1 MSLIRISRNPSGR
14 QLKVF
19 TAAWLVVLGAAGLAS
34 WLRGRHGAA
43 DVLWALAVALPL
55 CGAAGPAAV
64 RYAYVGLSY
73 ATYPI
78 GYVVSHVVLAVVYYL
93 VLTPIGL
100 AMRLFRHDA
109 LARGFDSG
117 KKSYW
122 QPANTTRRVES
133 YFDQT

>member
-19 TAAWLVVLGAAGLAS
+19 AAAWLLFLGLAGS
-34 WLRGRHGAA
+34 ACWLRGRHGEAEA
-43 DVLWALAVALPL
+43 LWAAAAVVPLAGTVSPVF
-55 CGAAGPAAV
+55 V
-64 RYAYVGLSY
+64 RYAYLGLSY

-78 GYVVSHVVLAVVYYL
+78 GYAVSYGVLAIVFFL

-100 AMRLFRHDA
+100 AMRVFRHDP
-109 LARGFDSG
+109 LGRRFDAG
-117 KKSYW
+117 QRSYW
-122 QPANTTRRVES
+122 RPTDPTKPVES